1 MLNGMVGI
9 DLGFAWSSGSVGRSP
24 AVGNSAASNSA
35 VGNMTGGNSAGRGS
49 TVVDAHH
56 AADNLLDLIV
66 AGVVSGMDGSGNFG
80 SGTAAASAAS
90 TATAATS
97 TSSAADSAM
106 SSDGDPSIK
115 SPESRASGLSNGTT
129 RIVADAFAAPTSG
142 PADSTLP
149 INADRNANSV
159 SDIGPGTDRLETIA
173 FECLVAG
180 LHDDRVAALLHAL
193 GWSDD
198 FQCFAVAGAPGG
210 PVAQTRQQLRRAVR
224 DLGGTL
230 TLTGLHQ
237 GVCVALTTVQAAV
250 TPEVT
255 CTAMMPAFDAS
266 AAVALSPVRK
276 GVAGAVVAVRAAL
289 STMAATKAVAG
300 SESVRPLRAEDA
312 LPERALLGD
321 DDARNE
327 LIASVYGSLKEAGPD
342 DPTLGTVSAFLD
354 SGGSLETTAKTL
366 NVHPNTVRYRLKRA
380 ADTTGWD
387 ATNPREAYVLRT
399 AIALGRIADA

>member
-1 MLNGMVGI
+1 
-9 DLGFAWSSGSVGRSP
+9 
-24 AVGNSAASNSA
+24 
-35 VGNMTGGNSAGRGS
+35 
-49 TVVDAHH
+49 
-56 AADNLLDLIV
+56 
-66 AGVVSGMDGSGNFG
+66 
-80 SGTAAASAAS
+80 
-90 TATAATS
+90 
-97 TSSAADSAM
+97 M
-106 SSDGDPSIK
+106 SSSGDPSIK
-115 SPESRASGLSNGTT
+115 SPESRTPESRASGLSNGTI
-129 RIVADAFAAPTSG
+129 RIDAGASAAPTSD

-149 INADRNANSV
+149 LNAGRNASSISPFAPV
-159 SDIGPGTDRLETIA
+159 ADRLETIA

-289 STMAATKAVAG
+289 STMAATTAVAG

-342 DPTLGTVSAFLD
+342 DPTLGTVSTFLD

-399 AIALGRIADA
+399 AIALGRIADAH

>member
-24 AVGNSAASNSA
+24 AVGNSAASSLI
-35 VGNMTGGNSAGRGS
+35 GGNPAGRGS
-49 TVVDAHH
+49 TVVAASH
-56 AADNLLDLIV
+56 AADDLLDLIV
-66 AGVVSGMDGSGNFG
+66 AGVASDMNSGSGNFG

-90 TATAATS
+90 TATATTS
-97 TSSAADSAM
+97 TSSAADS
-106 SSDGDPSIK
+106 
-115 SPESRASGLSNGTT
+115 
-129 RIVADAFAAPTSG
+129 
-142 PADSTLP
+142 TLP
-149 INADRNANSV
+149 VNAGRNANSV

-198 FQCFAVAGAPGG
+198 FQCFAVAGAPSG